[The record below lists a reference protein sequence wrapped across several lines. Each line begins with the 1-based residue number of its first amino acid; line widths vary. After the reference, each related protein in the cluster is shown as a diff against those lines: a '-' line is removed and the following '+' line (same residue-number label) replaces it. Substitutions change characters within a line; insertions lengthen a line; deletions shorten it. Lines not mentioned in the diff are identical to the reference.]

1 MASRI
6 DGTAEMMAHTVIH
19 AMVVRM
25 QLIADQT
32 GKSIGLIYDLSADR
46 IRFVDTES
54 GGFDRSAIFRI
65 VTPRPGSQEMPAG
78 LSAAPFVR
86 AA

>member
-1 MASRI
+1 M
-6 DGTAEMMAHTVIH
+6 
-19 AMVVRM
+19 
-25 QLIADQT
+25 
-32 GKSIGLIYDLSADR
+32 IYDLSADR
-46 IRFVDTES
+46 IRFVEMDS

-65 VTPRPGSQEMPAG
+65 VTPRPGSQDMPAG